1 MPQSEFRTVYCRGE
15 AITYLLERKNIRNIN
30 LRVRRDGQVY
40 VSAPFRVPAG
50 EIDGFVIAKGTFIQR
65 ALKRWETEQANA
77 LTALRCVSGEAFYYL
92 GRLTPLRVQPGA
104 QNAAELREGTLVLT
118 LKDPGDEALRKKVF
132 DRFWR
137 ERCEEVFLQ
146 TARAVYPWFQARG
159 IPFPQIRMR
168 DMKSRWGSCL
178 YQKGIVT
185 LNTQLLKYPP
195 DCIRYVVIHEF
206 SHFIHPNHSPAFWKV
221 VTEQM
226 PDWKRCRQVFKQP
239 L

>member
-15 AITYLLERKNIRNIN
+15 AIAYLLERKNIRNIN
-30 LRVRRDGQVY
+30 LRIRRDGQVY

-50 EIDGFVIAKGTFIQR
+50 EIDAFVVSRSAFILR
-65 ALKRWETEQANA
+65 ALKKWETEQANA
-77 LTALRCVSGEAFYYL
+77 LTALRCVNGEEFHYL
-92 GRLTPLRVQPGA
+92 GRLTRLRVLPGA
-104 QNAAELREGTLVLT
+104 KNAAELQEGTLVLT

-137 ERCEEVFLQ
+137 KKCEEVFMG
-146 TARAVYPWFQARG
+146 TSRAVYPWFQARG
-159 IPFPQIRMR
+159 IPFPQIRLR

-178 YQKGIVT
+178 YQKGIIT

-221 VTEQM
+221 VAEQM
-226 PDWKRCRQVFKQP
+226 PDWKRCRQAFKQP